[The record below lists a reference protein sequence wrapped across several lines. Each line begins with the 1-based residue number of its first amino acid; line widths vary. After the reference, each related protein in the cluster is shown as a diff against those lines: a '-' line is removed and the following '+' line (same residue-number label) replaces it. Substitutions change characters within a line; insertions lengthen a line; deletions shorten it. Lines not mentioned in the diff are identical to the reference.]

1 MPPRA
6 VPAPRDRWLAL
17 GLLVLSQVEVWRYH
31 VAGGSVAAALTL
43 GAAAAVMAWRSRV
56 PVVVTACAGLA
67 LAACNRWA
75 GEPYSATSVATITIG
90 FFTIGGM
97 PSRPRSL
104 LALGA
109 AMLVGLVATHPLTLN
124 MYLSITFSSFV
135 VPWLLGLLWSQRHQA
150 SQARRA
156 QRLAAEEAVA
166 QERARLARELHDV
179 VSHNV
184 GMIAVQAGAADVLL
198 DKDPRRSR
206 ESLQAIEEGARA
218 TLLELRRML
227 GLLRDAAPGR
237 RSDGPSLSKLEL
249 LLEPVRKAGVEV
261 SLAVQGQPGELP
273 EAADAA
279 AYRVVQEAL
288 TNVLAHAVSSTVRVA
303 VRYADDS
310 VCVDVVNDGRARGG
324 TSRGGYGLTGLRE
337 RVAALGGTL
346 EAGPEPGGGFRVQ
359 ALLPLTAP

>member
-1 MPPRA
+1 
-6 VPAPRDRWLAL
+6 
-17 GLLVLSQVEVWRYH
+17 
-31 VAGGSVAAALTL
+31 
-43 GAAAAVMAWRSRV
+43 
-56 PVVVTACAGLA
+56 
-67 LAACNRWA
+67 
-75 GEPYSATSVATITIG
+75 
-90 FFTIGGM
+90 
-97 PSRPRSL
+97 
-104 LALGA
+104 
-109 AMLVGLVATHPLTLN
+109 
-124 MYLSITFSSFV
+124 
-135 VPWLLGLLWSQRHQA
+135 
-150 SQARRA
+150 
-156 QRLAAEEAVA
+156 
-166 QERARLARELHDV
+166 
-179 VSHNV
+179 
-184 GMIAVQAGAADVLL
+184 
-198 DKDPRRSR
+198 
-206 ESLQAIEEGARA
+206 
-218 TLLELRRML
+218 ML

-337 RVAALGGTL
+337 RVAAVGGTL